1 MKRYLFILV
10 LSLMTVISFPI
21 NNSFAATE
29 PLSEEVFQWVQAT
42 PRSSYYFNKD
52 AMTYEI
58 GADGYADT
66 NILIVPT
73 VRLFDNMQ
81 IQDVIMKRQWRN
93 LSTYRFDELS
103 GVAEYLRINIK
114 DKTVEYTDVS
124 VQSSKIIFT
133 LSQELDDDYMGVV
146 FVNNITISD
155 FIDSFY
161 KEFTSHAHLSNS
173 LEGIVSHS
181 SLKDRFKNNN
191 LIYYKDVNTVNYEH
205 PQFLN
210 REGYNASVPEVFK
223 NAMLGDLVLSAKLTS
238 VASATEYESIN
249 KDSNAI
255 VFNNITH

>member
-29 PLSEEVFQWVQAT
+29 PISEEVFQWVQAT

-114 DKTVEYTDVS
+114 DKTVEYTECVY
-124 VQSSKIIFT
+124 
-133 LSQELDDDYMGVV
+133 LDQGY
-146 FVNNITISD
+146 
-155 FIDSFY
+155 
-161 KEFTSHAHLSNS
+161 NS
-173 LEGIVSHS
+173 L
-181 SLKDRFKNNN
+181 
-191 LIYYKDVNTVNYEH
+191 YVNYER
-205 PQFLN
+205 PTQN
-210 REGYNASVPEVFK
+210 MNTMSVKDVDYNFYQAILDYEKEHRKELLTKIIDQVKPEDLKAAGITLTKEQKK
-223 NAMLGDLVLSAKLTS
+223 NMK
-238 VASATEYESIN
+238 EN
-249 KDSNAI
+249 KKQRR
-255 VFNNITH
+255 

>member
-114 DKTVEYTDVS
+114 DKTVEYTECVY
-124 VQSSKIIFT
+124 
-133 LSQELDDDYMGVV
+133 LDQGY
-146 FVNNITISD
+146 
-155 FIDSFY
+155 
-161 KEFTSHAHLSNS
+161 NS
-173 LEGIVSHS
+173 L
-181 SLKDRFKNNN
+181 
-191 LIYYKDVNTVNYEH
+191 YVNYER
-205 PQFLN
+205 PTQN
-210 REGYNASVPEVFK
+210 INTMSVKDVDYNFYQAILDYEKEHRKELLTKIIDQVKPEDLKAAGITLTKEQKK
-223 NAMLGDLVLSAKLTS
+223 NMK
-238 VASATEYESIN
+238 EN
-249 KDSNAI
+249 KKQRR
-255 VFNNITH
+255 

>member
-66 NILIVPT
+66 NILIIPT

-114 DKTVEYTDVS
+114 DKTVEYTECVY
-124 VQSSKIIFT
+124 
-133 LSQELDDDYMGVV
+133 LDQGY
-146 FVNNITISD
+146 
-155 FIDSFY
+155 
-161 KEFTSHAHLSNS
+161 NS
-173 LEGIVSHS
+173 L
-181 SLKDRFKNNN
+181 
-191 LIYYKDVNTVNYEH
+191 YVNYER
-205 PQFLN
+205 PTQDMN
-210 REGYNASVPEVFK
+210 TMSVKDVDYNFYQAILDYEKEHRKELLTKIIDQVKPEDLKAAGITLTKEQKK
-223 NAMLGDLVLSAKLTS
+223 NMK
-238 VASATEYESIN
+238 EN
-249 KDSNAI
+249 KKQRR
-255 VFNNITH
+255 

>member
-58 GADGYADT
+58 GADGIADT

-114 DKTVEYTDVS
+114 DKTVEYTECVY
-124 VQSSKIIFT
+124 
-133 LSQELDDDYMGVV
+133 LDQGY
-146 FVNNITISD
+146 
-155 FIDSFY
+155 
-161 KEFTSHAHLSNS
+161 NS
-173 LEGIVSHS
+173 L
-181 SLKDRFKNNN
+181 
-191 LIYYKDVNTVNYEH
+191 YVNYER
-205 PQFLN
+205 PTQN
-210 REGYNASVPEVFK
+210 MNTMSVKDVDYNFYQAILDYEKEHRKELLTKIIDQVKPEDLKAAGITLTKEQKK
-223 NAMLGDLVLSAKLTS
+223 NMK
-238 VASATEYESIN
+238 EN
-249 KDSNAI
+249 KKQRR
-255 VFNNITH
+255 

>member
-21 NNSFAATE
+21 NNSFAAIE
-29 PLSEEVFQWVQAT
+29 PLSEEIFQWVQAT

-58 GADGYADT
+58 GADGIADT

-114 DKTVEYTDVS
+114 DKTVEYTECVY
-124 VQSSKIIFT
+124 
-133 LSQELDDDYMGVV
+133 LDQGY
-146 FVNNITISD
+146 
-155 FIDSFY
+155 
-161 KEFTSHAHLSNS
+161 NS
-173 LEGIVSHS
+173 L
-181 SLKDRFKNNN
+181 
-191 LIYYKDVNTVNYEH
+191 YVNYER
-205 PQFLN
+205 PTQN
-210 REGYNASVPEVFK
+210 MNTMSVKDVDYNFYQAILDYEKEHRKELLTKIIDQVNPE
-223 NAMLGDLVLSAKLTS
+223 DLKAAGITLTK
-238 VASATEYESIN
+238 EQKKKMKEN
-249 KDSNAI
+249 KKQRR
-255 VFNNITH
+255 

>member
-114 DKTVEYTDVS
+114 DKTVEYTECVY
-124 VQSSKIIFT
+124 
-133 LSQELDDDYMGVV
+133 LDQGY
-146 FVNNITISD
+146 
-155 FIDSFY
+155 
-161 KEFTSHAHLSNS
+161 NS
-173 LEGIVSHS
+173 L
-181 SLKDRFKNNN
+181 
-191 LIYYKDVNTVNYEH
+191 YVNYER
-205 PQFLN
+205 PTQDMN
-210 REGYNASVPEVFK
+210 TMSVKDVDYNFYQAILDYEKEHRKELLTKIIDQVKPEDLKAAGITLTKEQKK
-223 NAMLGDLVLSAKLTS
+223 NMK
-238 VASATEYESIN
+238 EN
-249 KDSNAI
+249 KKQRR
-255 VFNNITH
+255 

>member
-1 MKRYLFILV
+1 MKRYFFILV

-114 DKTVEYTDVS
+114 DKTVEYTECVY
-124 VQSSKIIFT
+124 
-133 LSQELDDDYMGVV
+133 LDQGY
-146 FVNNITISD
+146 
-155 FIDSFY
+155 
-161 KEFTSHAHLSNS
+161 NS
-173 LEGIVSHS
+173 L
-181 SLKDRFKNNN
+181 
-191 LIYYKDVNTVNYEH
+191 YVNYER
-205 PQFLN
+205 PTQN
-210 REGYNASVPEVFK
+210 MNTMSVKDVDYNFYQAILDYEKEHRKELLTKIIDQVKPEDLKAAGITLTKEQKK
-223 NAMLGDLVLSAKLTS
+223 NMK
-238 VASATEYESIN
+238 EN
-249 KDSNAI
+249 KKQRK
-255 VFNNITH
+255 

>member
-93 LSTYRFDELS
+93 LSIYRFDELS

-114 DKTVEYTDVS
+114 DKTVEYTECVY
-124 VQSSKIIFT
+124 
-133 LSQELDDDYMGVV
+133 LDQGY
-146 FVNNITISD
+146 
-155 FIDSFY
+155 
-161 KEFTSHAHLSNS
+161 NS
-173 LEGIVSHS
+173 L
-181 SLKDRFKNNN
+181 
-191 LIYYKDVNTVNYEH
+191 YVNYER
-205 PQFLN
+205 PTQN
-210 REGYNASVPEVFK
+210 MNTMSVKDVDYNFYQAILDYEKEHRKELLTKIIDQVKPEDLKAAGITLTKEQKK
-223 NAMLGDLVLSAKLTS
+223 NMK
-238 VASATEYESIN
+238 EN
-249 KDSNAI
+249 KKQRR
-255 VFNNITH
+255 

>member
-52 AMTYEI
+52 AMAYEI

-114 DKTVEYTDVS
+114 DKTVEYTEC
-124 VQSSKIIFT
+124 IY
-133 LSQELDDDYMGVV
+133 LDQGY
-146 FVNNITISD
+146 
-155 FIDSFY
+155 
-161 KEFTSHAHLSNS
+161 NS
-173 LEGIVSHS
+173 L
-181 SLKDRFKNNN
+181 
-191 LIYYKDVNTVNYEH
+191 YVNYER
-205 PQFLN
+205 PTQN
-210 REGYNASVPEVFK
+210 MNTMSVKDVDYNFYQAILDYEKEHRKELLTKIIDQVKPEDLKAAGITLTKEQKK
-223 NAMLGDLVLSAKLTS
+223 NMK
-238 VASATEYESIN
+238 EN
-249 KDSNAI
+249 KKQRR
-255 VFNNITH
+255 

>member
-1 MKRYLFILV
+1 MKRYLFILI

-114 DKTVEYTDVS
+114 DKTVEYTECVY
-124 VQSSKIIFT
+124 
-133 LSQELDDDYMGVV
+133 LDQGY
-146 FVNNITISD
+146 
-155 FIDSFY
+155 
-161 KEFTSHAHLSNS
+161 NS
-173 LEGIVSHS
+173 L
-181 SLKDRFKNNN
+181 
-191 LIYYKDVNTVNYEH
+191 YVNYER
-205 PQFLN
+205 PTQN
-210 REGYNASVPEVFK
+210 MNTMSVKDVDYNFYQAILDYEKEHRKELLTKIIDQVKPEDLKAAGITLTKEQKK
-223 NAMLGDLVLSAKLTS
+223 NMK
-238 VASATEYESIN
+238 EN
-249 KDSNAI
+249 KKQRR
-255 VFNNITH
+255 

>member
-58 GADGYADT
+58 GADGDADT

-114 DKTVEYTDVS
+114 DKTVEYTECVY
-124 VQSSKIIFT
+124 
-133 LSQELDDDYMGVV
+133 LDQGY
-146 FVNNITISD
+146 
-155 FIDSFY
+155 
-161 KEFTSHAHLSNS
+161 NS
-173 LEGIVSHS
+173 L
-181 SLKDRFKNNN
+181 
-191 LIYYKDVNTVNYEH
+191 YVNYER
-205 PQFLN
+205 PTQN
-210 REGYNASVPEVFK
+210 MNTMSVKDVDYNFYQAILDYEKEHRKELLTKIIDQVKPEDLKAAGITLTKEPKK
-223 NAMLGDLVLSAKLTS
+223 NMK
-238 VASATEYESIN
+238 EN
-249 KDSNAI
+249 KKQRR
-255 VFNNITH
+255 

>member
-29 PLSEEVFQWVQAT
+29 PLSEEIFQWVQAT

-58 GADGYADT
+58 GADGIADT

-114 DKTVEYTDVS
+114 DKTVEYTECVY
-124 VQSSKIIFT
+124 
-133 LSQELDDDYMGVV
+133 LDQGY
-146 FVNNITISD
+146 
-155 FIDSFY
+155 
-161 KEFTSHAHLSNS
+161 NS
-173 LEGIVSHS
+173 L
-181 SLKDRFKNNN
+181 
-191 LIYYKDVNTVNYEH
+191 YVNYER
-205 PQFLN
+205 PTQN
-210 REGYNASVPEVFK
+210 MNTMSVKDVDYNFYQAILDYEKKHRKELLTKIIDQVNPE
-223 NAMLGDLVLSAKLTS
+223 DLKAAGITLTK
-238 VASATEYESIN
+238 EQKKKMKEN
-249 KDSNAI
+249 KKQRR
-255 VFNNITH
+255 

>member
-10 LSLMTVISFPI
+10 LSLMTVISFSI

-114 DKTVEYTDVS
+114 DKTVEYTECVY
-124 VQSSKIIFT
+124 
-133 LSQELDDDYMGVV
+133 LDQGY
-146 FVNNITISD
+146 
-155 FIDSFY
+155 
-161 KEFTSHAHLSNS
+161 NS
-173 LEGIVSHS
+173 L
-181 SLKDRFKNNN
+181 
-191 LIYYKDVNTVNYEH
+191 YVNYER
-205 PQFLN
+205 PTQN
-210 REGYNASVPEVFK
+210 MNTMSVKDVDYNFYQAILDYEKEHRKELLTKIIDQVKPEDLKAAGITLTKEQKK
-223 NAMLGDLVLSAKLTS
+223 NMK
-238 VASATEYESIN
+238 EN
-249 KDSNAI
+249 KKQRR
-255 VFNNITH
+255 

>member
-1 MKRYLFILV
+1 MLFRSNIVKRYLFILV

-29 PLSEEVFQWVQAT
+29 PLSEEIFQWVQAT

-58 GADGYADT
+58 GADGIADT

-114 DKTVEYTDVS
+114 DKTVEYTECVY
-124 VQSSKIIFT
+124 
-133 LSQELDDDYMGVV
+133 LDQGY
-146 FVNNITISD
+146 
-155 FIDSFY
+155 
-161 KEFTSHAHLSNS
+161 NS
-173 LEGIVSHS
+173 L
-181 SLKDRFKNNN
+181 
-191 LIYYKDVNTVNYEH
+191 YVNYER
-205 PQFLN
+205 PTQN
-210 REGYNASVPEVFK
+210 MNTMSVKDVDYNFYQAILDYEKEHRKELLTKIIDQVKPEDLKAAGITLTKEQKK
-223 NAMLGDLVLSAKLTS
+223 NMK
-238 VASATEYESIN
+238 EN
-249 KDSNAI
+249 KKQRR
-255 VFNNITH
+255 

>member
-58 GADGYADT
+58 GADGDADT

-114 DKTVEYTDVS
+114 DKTVEYTECVY
-124 VQSSKIIFT
+124 
-133 LSQELDDDYMGVV
+133 LDQGY
-146 FVNNITISD
+146 
-155 FIDSFY
+155 
-161 KEFTSHAHLSNS
+161 NS
-173 LEGIVSHS
+173 L
-181 SLKDRFKNNN
+181 
-191 LIYYKDVNTVNYEH
+191 YVNYER
-205 PQFLN
+205 PTQN
-210 REGYNASVPEVFK
+210 MNTMSVKDVDYNFYQAILDYEKEHRKELLTKIIDQVKPEDLKAAGIILTKEQKK
-223 NAMLGDLVLSAKLTS
+223 NMK
-238 VASATEYESIN
+238 EN
-249 KDSNAI
+249 KKQRR
-255 VFNNITH
+255 

>member
-52 AMTYEI
+52 AMAYEI

-114 DKTVEYTDVS
+114 DKTVEYTECVY
-124 VQSSKIIFT
+124 
-133 LSQELDDDYMGVV
+133 LDQGY
-146 FVNNITISD
+146 
-155 FIDSFY
+155 
-161 KEFTSHAHLSNS
+161 NS
-173 LEGIVSHS
+173 L
-181 SLKDRFKNNN
+181 
-191 LIYYKDVNTVNYEH
+191 YVNYER
-205 PQFLN
+205 PTQN
-210 REGYNASVPEVFK
+210 MNTMSVKDVDYNFYQAILDYEKEHRKELLTKIIDQVKPEDLKAAGITLTKEQKK
-223 NAMLGDLVLSAKLTS
+223 NMK
-238 VASATEYESIN
+238 EN
-249 KDSNAI
+249 KKQRR
-255 VFNNITH
+255 

>member
-29 PLSEEVFQWVQAT
+29 PLSEEIFQWVQAT

-58 GADGYADT
+58 GADGIADT

-103 GVAEYLRINIK
+103 GVAEHLRINIK
-114 DKTVEYTDVS
+114 DKTVEYTECVY
-124 VQSSKIIFT
+124 
-133 LSQELDDDYMGVV
+133 LDQGY
-146 FVNNITISD
+146 
-155 FIDSFY
+155 
-161 KEFTSHAHLSNS
+161 NS
-173 LEGIVSHS
+173 L
-181 SLKDRFKNNN
+181 
-191 LIYYKDVNTVNYEH
+191 YVNYER
-205 PQFLN
+205 PTQN
-210 REGYNASVPEVFK
+210 MNTMSVKDVDYNFYQAILDYEKEHRKELLTKIIDQVNPE
-223 NAMLGDLVLSAKLTS
+223 DLKAAGITLTK
-238 VASATEYESIN
+238 EQKKKMKEN
-249 KDSNAI
+249 KKQRR
-255 VFNNITH
+255 

>member
-114 DKTVEYTDVS
+114 DKTVEYTECVY
-124 VQSSKIIFT
+124 
-133 LSQELDDDYMGVV
+133 LDQGY
-146 FVNNITISD
+146 
-155 FIDSFY
+155 
-161 KEFTSHAHLSNS
+161 NS
-173 LEGIVSHS
+173 L
-181 SLKDRFKNNN
+181 
-191 LIYYKDVNTVNYEH
+191 YVNYER
-205 PQFLN
+205 PTQN
-210 REGYNASVPEVFK
+210 MNTMSVKDVDYNFYQAILDYEKEHRKELLTKIIDQVKPEDLKAAGITLTKEQKK
-223 NAMLGDLVLSAKLTS
+223 NMK
-238 VASATEYESIN
+238 EN
-249 KDSNAI
+249 QKQRR
-255 VFNNITH
+255 

>member
-58 GADGYADT
+58 GADGDADT

-114 DKTVEYTDVS
+114 DKTVEYTECVY
-124 VQSSKIIFT
+124 
-133 LSQELDDDYMGVV
+133 LDQGY
-146 FVNNITISD
+146 
-155 FIDSFY
+155 
-161 KEFTSHAHLSNS
+161 NS
-173 LEGIVSHS
+173 L
-181 SLKDRFKNNN
+181 
-191 LIYYKDVNTVNYEH
+191 YVNYER
-205 PQFLN
+205 PTQN
-210 REGYNASVPEVFK
+210 MNTMSVKDVDYNFYQDILDYEKEHRKELLTKIIDQVKPEDLKAAGITLTKEQKK
-223 NAMLGDLVLSAKLTS
+223 NMK
-238 VASATEYESIN
+238 EN
-249 KDSNAI
+249 KKQRR
-255 VFNNITH
+255 

>member
-29 PLSEEVFQWVQAT
+29 PLSEEIFQWVQAT

-114 DKTVEYTDVS
+114 DKTVEYTEC
-124 VQSSKIIFT
+124 IY
-133 LSQELDDDYMGVV
+133 LDQGY
-146 FVNNITISD
+146 
-155 FIDSFY
+155 
-161 KEFTSHAHLSNS
+161 NS
-173 LEGIVSHS
+173 L
-181 SLKDRFKNNN
+181 
-191 LIYYKDVNTVNYEH
+191 YVNYER
-205 PQFLN
+205 PTQN
-210 REGYNASVPEVFK
+210 MNTMSVKDVDYNFYQAILDYEKEHRKELLTKIIDQVKPEDLKAAGITLTKEQKK
-223 NAMLGDLVLSAKLTS
+223 NMK
-238 VASATEYESIN
+238 EN
-249 KDSNAI
+249 KKQRR
-255 VFNNITH
+255 

>member
-10 LSLMTVISFPI
+10 LSLMTFISFPI

-114 DKTVEYTDVS
+114 DKTVEYTECVY
-124 VQSSKIIFT
+124 
-133 LSQELDDDYMGVV
+133 LDQGY
-146 FVNNITISD
+146 
-155 FIDSFY
+155 
-161 KEFTSHAHLSNS
+161 NS
-173 LEGIVSHS
+173 L
-181 SLKDRFKNNN
+181 
-191 LIYYKDVNTVNYEH
+191 YVNYER
-205 PQFLN
+205 PTQN
-210 REGYNASVPEVFK
+210 MNTMSVKDVDYNFYQAILDYEKEHRKELLTKIIDQVKPEDLKAAGITLTKEQKK
-223 NAMLGDLVLSAKLTS
+223 NMK
-238 VASATEYESIN
+238 EN
-249 KDSNAI
+249 KKQRR
-255 VFNNITH
+255 

>member
-58 GADGYADT
+58 GADGIADT

-114 DKTVEYTDVS
+114 DKTVEYTECVY
-124 VQSSKIIFT
+124 
-133 LSQELDDDYMGVV
+133 LDQGY
-146 FVNNITISD
+146 
-155 FIDSFY
+155 
-161 KEFTSHAHLSNS
+161 NS
-173 LEGIVSHS
+173 L
-181 SLKDRFKNNN
+181 
-191 LIYYKDVNTVNYEH
+191 YVNYER
-205 PQFLN
+205 PTQN
-210 REGYNASVPEVFK
+210 MNTMSVKDVDYNFYQAILDYEKEHRKELLTKIIDQVKPEDLKAAGITLTKEQKK
-223 NAMLGDLVLSAKLTS
+223 NMK
-238 VASATEYESIN
+238 EN
-249 KDSNAI
+249 KKQRK
-255 VFNNITH
+255 

>member
-29 PLSEEVFQWVQAT
+29 PLSEEIFQRVQAT

-58 GADGYADT
+58 GADGIADT

-114 DKTVEYTDVS
+114 DKTVEYTECVY
-124 VQSSKIIFT
+124 
-133 LSQELDDDYMGVV
+133 LDQGY
-146 FVNNITISD
+146 
-155 FIDSFY
+155 
-161 KEFTSHAHLSNS
+161 NS
-173 LEGIVSHS
+173 L
-181 SLKDRFKNNN
+181 
-191 LIYYKDVNTVNYEH
+191 YVNYER
-205 PQFLN
+205 PTQN
-210 REGYNASVPEVFK
+210 MNTMSVKDVDYNFYQAILDYEKEHRKELLTKIIDQVNPEDLKAAGITLTKEQKK
-223 NAMLGDLVLSAKLTS
+223 NMK
-238 VASATEYESIN
+238 EN
-249 KDSNAI
+249 KKQRR
-255 VFNNITH
+255 

>member
-29 PLSEEVFQWVQAT
+29 PLSEEFFQWVQAT

-58 GADGYADT
+58 GADGIADT

-114 DKTVEYTDVS
+114 DKTVEYTECVY
-124 VQSSKIIFT
+124 
-133 LSQELDDDYMGVV
+133 LDQGY
-146 FVNNITISD
+146 
-155 FIDSFY
+155 
-161 KEFTSHAHLSNS
+161 NS
-173 LEGIVSHS
+173 L
-181 SLKDRFKNNN
+181 
-191 LIYYKDVNTVNYEH
+191 YVNYER
-205 PQFLN
+205 PTQN
-210 REGYNASVPEVFK
+210 MNTMSVKDVDYNFYQAILDYEKEHRKELLTKIIDQVKSE
-223 NAMLGDLVLSAKLTS
+223 DLKAAGITLTK
-238 VASATEYESIN
+238 EQKKKMKEN
-249 KDSNAI
+249 KKQRR
-255 VFNNITH
+255 

>member
-66 NILIVPT
+66 NILIIPT

-114 DKTVEYTDVS
+114 DKTVEYTECVY
-124 VQSSKIIFT
+124 
-133 LSQELDDDYMGVV
+133 LDQGY
-146 FVNNITISD
+146 
-155 FIDSFY
+155 
-161 KEFTSHAHLSNS
+161 NS
-173 LEGIVSHS
+173 L
-181 SLKDRFKNNN
+181 
-191 LIYYKDVNTVNYEH
+191 YVNYER
-205 PQFLN
+205 PTQN
-210 REGYNASVPEVFK
+210 MNTMSVKDVDYNFYQAILDYEKEHRKELLTKIIDQVKPEDLKAAGITLTKEQKK
-223 NAMLGDLVLSAKLTS
+223 NMK
-238 VASATEYESIN
+238 EN
-249 KDSNAI
+249 KKQRK
-255 VFNNITH
+255 

>member
-29 PLSEEVFQWVQAT
+29 PLSEEVFQWIQAT

-58 GADGYADT
+58 GADGDADT

-114 DKTVEYTDVS
+114 DKTVEYTECVY
-124 VQSSKIIFT
+124 
-133 LSQELDDDYMGVV
+133 LDQGY
-146 FVNNITISD
+146 
-155 FIDSFY
+155 
-161 KEFTSHAHLSNS
+161 NS
-173 LEGIVSHS
+173 L
-181 SLKDRFKNNN
+181 
-191 LIYYKDVNTVNYEH
+191 YVNYER
-205 PQFLN
+205 PTQN
-210 REGYNASVPEVFK
+210 MNTMSVKDVDYNFYQAILDYEKEHRKELLTKIIDQVKPEDLKAAGITLTKEQKK
-223 NAMLGDLVLSAKLTS
+223 NMK
-238 VASATEYESIN
+238 EN
-249 KDSNAI
+249 KKQRR
-255 VFNNITH
+255 

>member
-29 PLSEEVFQWVQAT
+29 PLSEEIFQWVQAT

-58 GADGYADT
+58 GADGYANT

-114 DKTVEYTDVS
+114 DKTVEYTECVY
-124 VQSSKIIFT
+124 
-133 LSQELDDDYMGVV
+133 LDQGY
-146 FVNNITISD
+146 
-155 FIDSFY
+155 
-161 KEFTSHAHLSNS
+161 NS
-173 LEGIVSHS
+173 L
-181 SLKDRFKNNN
+181 
-191 LIYYKDVNTVNYEH
+191 YVNYER
-205 PQFLN
+205 PTQN
-210 REGYNASVPEVFK
+210 MNTMSVKDVDYNFYQAILDYEKEHRKELLTKIIDQVNPE
-223 NAMLGDLVLSAKLTS
+223 DLKAAGITLTK
-238 VASATEYESIN
+238 EQKKKMKEN
-249 KDSNAI
+249 KKQRR
-255 VFNNITH
+255 

>member
-29 PLSEEVFQWVQAT
+29 SLSEEVFQWVQAT

-114 DKTVEYTDVS
+114 DKTVEYTECVY
-124 VQSSKIIFT
+124 
-133 LSQELDDDYMGVV
+133 LDQGY
-146 FVNNITISD
+146 
-155 FIDSFY
+155 
-161 KEFTSHAHLSNS
+161 NS
-173 LEGIVSHS
+173 L
-181 SLKDRFKNNN
+181 
-191 LIYYKDVNTVNYEH
+191 YVNYER
-205 PQFLN
+205 PTQN
-210 REGYNASVPEVFK
+210 MNTMSVKDVDYNFYQAILDYEKEHRKELLTKIIDQVKPEDLKAAGITLTKEQKK
-223 NAMLGDLVLSAKLTS
+223 NMK
-238 VASATEYESIN
+238 EN
-249 KDSNAI
+249 KKQRR
-255 VFNNITH
+255 

>member
-114 DKTVEYTDVS
+114 DKTVEYTECVY
-124 VQSSKIIFT
+124 
-133 LSQELDDDYMGVV
+133 LDQGY
-146 FVNNITISD
+146 
-155 FIDSFY
+155 
-161 KEFTSHAHLSNS
+161 NS
-173 LEGIVSHS
+173 L
-181 SLKDRFKNNN
+181 
-191 LIYYKDVNTVNYEH
+191 YVNYER
-205 PQFLN
+205 PTQN
-210 REGYNASVPEVFK
+210 MNTMSVKDVDYNFYQAILDYEKEHRKELLTKIIAQVKPEDLKAAGITLTKEQKK
-223 NAMLGDLVLSAKLTS
+223 NMK
-238 VASATEYESIN
+238 EN
-249 KDSNAI
+249 KKQRR
-255 VFNNITH
+255 

>member
-1 MKRYLFILV
+1 MKRYFFILV

-114 DKTVEYTDVS
+114 DKTVEYTECVY
-124 VQSSKIIFT
+124 
-133 LSQELDDDYMGVV
+133 LDQGY
-146 FVNNITISD
+146 
-155 FIDSFY
+155 
-161 KEFTSHAHLSNS
+161 NS
-173 LEGIVSHS
+173 L
-181 SLKDRFKNNN
+181 
-191 LIYYKDVNTVNYEH
+191 YVNYER
-205 PQFLN
+205 PTQN
-210 REGYNASVPEVFK
+210 MNTMSVKDVDYNFYQVILDYEKEHRKELLTKIIDQVKPEDLKAAGITLTKEQKK
-223 NAMLGDLVLSAKLTS
+223 NMK
-238 VASATEYESIN
+238 EN
-249 KDSNAI
+249 KKQRR
-255 VFNNITH
+255 

>member
-29 PLSEEVFQWVQAT
+29 PLSEEIFQWVQAT

-58 GADGYADT
+58 GADGIADT

-114 DKTVEYTDVS
+114 DKTVEYTECVY
-124 VQSSKIIFT
+124 
-133 LSQELDDDYMGVV
+133 LDQGY
-146 FVNNITISD
+146 
-155 FIDSFY
+155 
-161 KEFTSHAHLSNS
+161 NS
-173 LEGIVSHS
+173 L
-181 SLKDRFKNNN
+181 
-191 LIYYKDVNTVNYEH
+191 YVNYER
-205 PQFLN
+205 PTQN
-210 REGYNASVPEVFK
+210 MNTMSVKDVDYNFYQAILDYEKEHRKELSTKIIDQVKSEDLKAAGITLTKEQKK
-223 NAMLGDLVLSAKLTS
+223 NMK
-238 VASATEYESIN
+238 EN
-249 KDSNAI
+249 KKQRR
-255 VFNNITH
+255 

>member
-29 PLSEEVFQWVQAT
+29 PLSEEVFQWAQAT

-52 AMTYEI
+52 AMAYEI

-114 DKTVEYTDVS
+114 DKTVEYTECVY
-124 VQSSKIIFT
+124 
-133 LSQELDDDYMGVV
+133 LDQGY
-146 FVNNITISD
+146 
-155 FIDSFY
+155 
-161 KEFTSHAHLSNS
+161 NS
-173 LEGIVSHS
+173 L
-181 SLKDRFKNNN
+181 
-191 LIYYKDVNTVNYEH
+191 YVNYER
-205 PQFLN
+205 PTQN
-210 REGYNASVPEVFK
+210 MNTMSVKDVDYNFYQAILDYEKEHRKELLTKIIDQVKPEDLKAAGITLTKEQKK
-223 NAMLGDLVLSAKLTS
+223 NMK
-238 VASATEYESIN
+238 EN
-249 KDSNAI
+249 KKQRR
-255 VFNNITH
+255 

>member
-29 PLSEEVFQWVQAT
+29 PLSEEIFQWVQAT

-58 GADGYADT
+58 GADGIADT

-93 LSTYRFDELS
+93 LSTYRFDELF

-114 DKTVEYTDVS
+114 DKTVEYTECVY
-124 VQSSKIIFT
+124 
-133 LSQELDDDYMGVV
+133 LDQGY
-146 FVNNITISD
+146 
-155 FIDSFY
+155 
-161 KEFTSHAHLSNS
+161 NS
-173 LEGIVSHS
+173 L
-181 SLKDRFKNNN
+181 
-191 LIYYKDVNTVNYEH
+191 YVNYER
-205 PQFLN
+205 PTQN
-210 REGYNASVPEVFK
+210 MNTMSVKDVDYNFYQAILDYEKEHRKELLTKIIDQVNPE
-223 NAMLGDLVLSAKLTS
+223 DLKAAGITLTK
-238 VASATEYESIN
+238 EQKKKMKEN
-249 KDSNAI
+249 KKQRR
-255 VFNNITH
+255 

>member
-114 DKTVEYTDVS
+114 DKTVEYTECVY
-124 VQSSKIIFT
+124 
-133 LSQELDDDYMGVV
+133 LDQGY
-146 FVNNITISD
+146 
-155 FIDSFY
+155 
-161 KEFTSHAHLSNS
+161 NS
-173 LEGIVSHS
+173 L
-181 SLKDRFKNNN
+181 
-191 LIYYKDVNTVNYEH
+191 YVNYER
-205 PQFLN
+205 PTQN
-210 REGYNASVPEVFK
+210 MNTMSIKDVDYNFYQAILDYEKEHRKELLTKIIDQVKPE
-223 NAMLGDLVLSAKLTS
+223 DLKAAGITLTK
-238 VASATEYESIN
+238 EQKKKMKEN
-249 KDSNAI
+249 KKQRR
-255 VFNNITH
+255 

>member
-1 MKRYLFILV
+1 MNIKYDIIILLDSYLYIEERRNIVKRYLFILV

-114 DKTVEYTDVS
+114 DKTVEYTECVY
-124 VQSSKIIFT
+124 
-133 LSQELDDDYMGVV
+133 LDQGY
-146 FVNNITISD
+146 
-155 FIDSFY
+155 
-161 KEFTSHAHLSNS
+161 NS
-173 LEGIVSHS
+173 L
-181 SLKDRFKNNN
+181 
-191 LIYYKDVNTVNYEH
+191 YVNYER
-205 PQFLN
+205 PTQN
-210 REGYNASVPEVFK
+210 MNTMSVKDVDYNFYQAILDYEKEHRKELLTKIIDQVKPEDLKAAGITLTKEQKK
-223 NAMLGDLVLSAKLTS
+223 NMK
-238 VASATEYESIN
+238 EN
-249 KDSNAI
+249 KKQRR
-255 VFNNITH
+255 

>member
-1 MKRYLFILV
+1 MKRYLFILI

-114 DKTVEYTDVS
+114 DKTVEYTECVY
-124 VQSSKIIFT
+124 
-133 LSQELDDDYMGVV
+133 LDQGY
-146 FVNNITISD
+146 
-155 FIDSFY
+155 
-161 KEFTSHAHLSNS
+161 NS
-173 LEGIVSHS
+173 L
-181 SLKDRFKNNN
+181 
-191 LIYYKDVNTVNYEH
+191 YVNYER
-205 PQFLN
+205 PTQN
-210 REGYNASVPEVFK
+210 MNTMSVKDVDYNFYQAILDYEKEHRKKLLTKIIDQVKPEDLKAAGITLTKEQKK
-223 NAMLGDLVLSAKLTS
+223 NMK
-238 VASATEYESIN
+238 EN
-249 KDSNAI
+249 KKQRR
-255 VFNNITH
+255 

>member
-58 GADGYADT
+58 GADGYANT

-114 DKTVEYTDVS
+114 DKTVEYIECVY
-124 VQSSKIIFT
+124 
-133 LSQELDDDYMGVV
+133 LDQGY
-146 FVNNITISD
+146 
-155 FIDSFY
+155 
-161 KEFTSHAHLSNS
+161 NS
-173 LEGIVSHS
+173 L
-181 SLKDRFKNNN
+181 
-191 LIYYKDVNTVNYEH
+191 YVNYER
-205 PQFLN
+205 PTQN
-210 REGYNASVPEVFK
+210 MNTMSVKDVDYNFYQAILDYEKEHRKELLTKIIDQVKPEDLKAAGITLTKEQKK
-223 NAMLGDLVLSAKLTS
+223 NMK
-238 VASATEYESIN
+238 EN
-249 KDSNAI
+249 KKQRK
-255 VFNNITH
+255 